1 MTKLG
6 KGKTLLPPKPRSE
19 GTAKA
24 SVASDPSGSSSR
36 LSAHTTQGR
45 KPDKFGSFVVQLP
58 GCASP
63 HHSGC
68 KGSQLQL
75 ADLPDII
82 VDNGNAPNE
91 PHNADIN
98 IQHSNLN
105 AEEEENAPEEEKGTA
120 GDDGSD
126 GDDVDSNSSDDED
139 EEEESEDDAAL

>member
-1 MTKLG
+1 M
-6 KGKTLLPPKPRSE
+6 
-19 GTAKA
+19 
-24 SVASDPSGSSSR
+24 SVASDPSGSWSR
-36 LSAHTTQGR
+36 HSARTTQGR
-45 KPDKFGSFVVQLP
+45 KPDKFGSYVVHLP
-58 GCASP
+58 GRASP
-63 HHSGC
+63 HCSGR
-68 KGSQLQL
+68 KATQRQLT
-75 ADLPDII
+75 DPPDIN